1 MYLFWGIHCF
11 GLVWFGGCPYEFE
24 KAPIAGLGFSL
35 FTFGTAFQIASR
47 LAPFAMTL
55 QVVIAMN
62 GGMSLREAEGRGNMS
77 LRDPQG
83 RGKPESWV
91 GRNFK
96 ENRA

>member
-1 MYLFWGIHCF
+1 
-11 GLVWFGGCPYEFE
+11 
-24 KAPIAGLGFSL
+24 
-35 FTFGTAFQIASR
+35 
-47 LAPFAMTL
+47 MTL
-55 QVVIAMN
+55 WVVIAMN
-62 GGMSLREAEGRGNMS
+62 GGMSLREAVGRGNMS